1 MSLSVSYNQNYASG
15 IDTASLKEVAQ
26 QIFQRANSKA
36 SDISS
41 LDLSKVDYTKF
52 NRPSLGVDLYS
63 GRVDAATARQVAVT
77 NLGMEVKLSNNALD
91 SLKYLNSQAS
101 KSMFKALDGKISIA
115 EPQEP
120 LKVQKTFQLPKFT
133 QLVKTSD
140 LGKDK
145 NGSNPFYKG
154 ELLKIQ
160 KNDENEEVVNIF
172 A

>member
-1 MSLSVSYNQNYASG
+1 MSLSVSYNQNYTSG
-15 IDTASLKEVAQ
+15 IDTASLKEVTQ

-77 NLGMEVKLSNNALD
+77 NLGMDVKLSSNALD

-101 KSMFKALDGKISIA
+101 KSMFKALDGKISVA
-115 EPQEP
+115 EPQ
-120 LKVQKTFQLPKFT
+120 
-133 QLVKTSD
+133 SH
-140 LGKDK
+140 
-145 NGSNPFYKG
+145 
-154 ELLKIQ
+154 
-160 KNDENEEVVNIF
+160 
-172 A
+172 

>member
-1 MSLSVSYNQNYASG
+1 MSLSVSYNQNYTSG
-15 IDTASLKEVAQ
+15 IDTASLKEVAS

-36 SDISS
+36 SDVSS
-41 LDLSKVDYTKF
+41 LDLGKVDYTKF

-77 NLGMEVKLSNNALD
+77 SLGMDVKLSNNALD
-91 SLKYLNSQAS
+91 SLKYLNGEAS
-101 KSMFKALDGKISIA
+101 KSIFKAVEGKISVA

-120 LKVQKTFQLPKFT
+120 LKVQKSFELPKFS

-154 ELLKIQ
+154 ELLKVQ
-160 KNDENEEVVNIF
+160 KKDENDEVVNIF